1 VSPSG
6 SKEPLAAW
14 LYGTHVAN
22 LAPAGASGDQV
33 NLTWTADAA
42 DRWGLGS
49 RVVSNLLP
57 IGRGGARPHSRAVT
71 AYLQGLLAEGN
82 LREHLAFEAS
92 ITPDDVFGMVSAYG
106 RDTAGAL
113 VFLPPGAGPE
123 SRVGVLEPMTNADI
137 AARLRAAGT
146 YTPGRL
152 ESTSLAG
159 LQPKIVLQRT
169 RDRWYRCL
177 QGAPSTHI
185 IKLGTEPDAVL
196 GDVIDTEAACI
207 ALATLVGLSTISA
220 EVTHFEGV
228 RALVISRYDRII
240 TADGQVR
247 RVHQEDTAQA
257 LGLDTRDMNRKFQ
270 RGKNLPSLK
279 AIAAVLRNSGQEP
292 DPLLALTAF
301 NLAIG
306 NSDAHAKNISL
317 LRPQDGSCSL
327 APAYDVAMHAHHRTF
342 GNVFAM
348 DVNGRRVM
356 TTLTGADLLAEA
368 RAWPLPERRARR
380 VVHETLAALES
391 AIQDIDRDLHPG
403 VQERAWTVVKTRTK
417 DLLATLESTST

>member
-1 VSPSG
+1 MSPSG
-6 SKEPLAAW
+6 SHEPLEAW
-14 LYGTHVAN
+14 LYGTHVAD
-22 LAPAGASGDQV
+22 LSPTGDQV
-33 NLTWTADAA
+33 DLTWTADAA

-49 RVVSNLLP
+49 RIVSNLLP
-57 IGRGGARPHSRAVT
+57 IGRGGARPHPRAVT
-71 AYLQGLLAEGN
+71 AFLQGLLAEGT
-82 LREHLAFEAS
+82 LRENLAFEAS

-113 VFLPPGAGPE
+113 VLLPPGAGPE
-123 SRVGVLEPMTNADI
+123 NRVGVLEPMTDADI

-169 RDRWYRCL
+169 RDRWHRCL
-177 QGAPSTHI
+177 DGAPSTHI
-185 IKLGTEPDAVL
+185 IKLGPEPDSVL

-207 ALATLVGLSTISA
+207 ALATMVGLSTISA
-220 EVTHFEGV
+220 AVTHFDGV

-240 TADGQVR
+240 TADGQVE

-257 LGLDTRDMNRKFQ
+257 LGLDTQDMNRKFQ

-279 AIAAVLRNSGQEP
+279 AIAAVLRNGGQEP
-292 DPLLALTAF
+292 DRLLALTAF

-348 DVNGRRVM
+348 DVNARRAM
-356 TTLTGADLLAEA
+356 TALTGADLLAEA
-368 RAWPLPERRARR
+368 QSWPLPGRRARR
-380 VVHETLAALES
+380 VVHNTLAALD
-391 AIQDIDRDLHPG
+391 AALQDLDRDLHPG
-403 VQERAWTVVKTRTK
+403 VRDGAWSTVESRTR
-417 DLLATLESTST
+417 DLLGTLDGRRT

>member
-6 SKEPLAAW
+6 SAEPLETW

-22 LAPAGASGDQV
+22 LTPAGDTGEQV
-33 NLTWTADAA
+33 NLTWTVDAA

-49 RVVSNLLP
+49 RIVSNLLP
-57 IGRGGARPHSRAVT
+57 IGRGGARPHARAVT

-123 SRVGVLEPMTNADI
+123 NRVGALEPMTDTDI

-169 RDRWYRCL
+169 NDRWHRCL
-177 QGAPSTHI
+177 DGAPSTHI
-185 IKLGTEPDAVL
+185 IKLGTEPDAASSQL

-207 ALATLVGLSTISA
+207 ALATMVGLSTISA

-240 TADGQVR
+240 TADGQVG

-270 RGKNLPSLK
+270 RGKDLPSLK

-317 LRPQDGSCSL
+317 LRPYDGSCSL
-327 APAYDVAMHAHHRTF
+327 APAYDVAMHAHHRNF
-342 GNVFAM
+342 SNVFAM
-348 DVNGRRVM
+348 DVNGRREM

-368 RAWPLPERRARR
+368 TAWPLPERRAWR
-380 VVHETLAALES
+380 VVHETLTALES

-403 VQERAWTVVKTRTK
+403 VHERAWSVVESRIR
-417 DLLATLESTST
+417 DLLATSD

>member
-6 SKEPLAAW
+6 SQEPLATW
-14 LYGTHVAN
+14 LYGTHIAN
-22 LAPAGASGDQV
+22 LTPSGDQV
-33 NLTWTADAA
+33 NLMWTAEAA

-49 RVVSNLLP
+49 RLVSNLLP
-57 IGRGGARPHSRAVT
+57 IGRGGACPHPGAAT
-71 AYLQGLLAEGN
+71 AFLQGLLAEGT
-82 LREHLAFEAS
+82 LREHLAIEAS

-113 VFLPPGAGPE
+113 VFLPSGAGPE
-123 SRVGVLEPMTNADI
+123 NRVGALEPMTDTDI

-146 YTPGRL
+146 HTPGRL

-169 RDRWYRCL
+169 KDRWYRCL
-177 QGAPSTHI
+177 DGAPSTHI
-185 IKLGTEPDAVL
+185 IKLGTEPDSAL
-196 GDVIDTEAACI
+196 SDVIDTEAACI
-207 ALATLVGLSTISA
+207 ALATMVGLSTISA
-220 EVTHFEGV
+220 AVTHFEGV

-240 TADGQVR
+240 TADGQVE

-348 DVNGRRVM
+348 DVNGRRAM

-368 RAWPLPERRARR
+368 KAWPLPERRARR
-380 VVHETLAALES
+380 VVHETLTALQA
-391 AIQDIDRDLHPG
+391 AIQDIDRDLHPA
-403 VQERAWTVVKTRTK
+403 VQDRAWAAVESRTK
-417 DLLATLESTST
+417 DLLATLN